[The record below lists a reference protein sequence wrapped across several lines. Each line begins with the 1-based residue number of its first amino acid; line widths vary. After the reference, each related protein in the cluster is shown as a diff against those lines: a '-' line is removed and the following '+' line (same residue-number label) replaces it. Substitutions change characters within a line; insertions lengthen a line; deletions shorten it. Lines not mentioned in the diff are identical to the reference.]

1 LAISRKKPVRTP
13 LFQASSKKHHNFFRP
28 LPIQERHSGRNAQRF
43 EHWAGRFIHP
53 LFWSSIMSLSATL
66 SSTARALRNGLIVA
80 ACCTSLG
87 LAHAEGS
94 DVGAEAQAQAQ
105 VVVAIKSDAVYG
117 QAADLATTGVGLLLG
132 AAEANPLGI
141 LTLGVKAM
149 AYKQIK
155 ESPTVEQPRMWS
167 MYGAL
172 GWGAAANNLC
182 VIAAIATGG
191 GAAILCPLIGL
202 GAGVGSW
209 NADAKKRDEA
219 TFAAI
224 CQEEKVKNRELVCIY
239 NGANT

>member
-1 LAISRKKPVRTP
+1 
-13 LFQASSKKHHNFFRP
+13 
-28 LPIQERHSGRNAQRF
+28 
-43 EHWAGRFIHP
+43 
-53 LFWSSIMSLSATL
+53 MSLSATL
-66 SSTARALRNGLIVA
+66 SSTTRALRNGLIVA

-87 LAHAEGS
+87 LAHANGS
-94 DVGAEAQAQAQ
+94 DAGTEAQPQ
-105 VVVAIKSDAVYG
+105 VVAMQSNATYG

-132 AAEANPLGI
+132 AAEANPLGL

-149 AYKQIK
+149 AYRQIK
-155 ESPTVEQPRMWS
+155 ESPPVEQPRMWS

-191 GAAILCPLIGL
+191 GAAVLCPLIGL
-202 GAGVGSW
+202 SAGVGLW

-224 CQEEKVKNRELVCIY
+224 CQEEKVKNRALVCIY
-239 NGANT
+239 NGVNT